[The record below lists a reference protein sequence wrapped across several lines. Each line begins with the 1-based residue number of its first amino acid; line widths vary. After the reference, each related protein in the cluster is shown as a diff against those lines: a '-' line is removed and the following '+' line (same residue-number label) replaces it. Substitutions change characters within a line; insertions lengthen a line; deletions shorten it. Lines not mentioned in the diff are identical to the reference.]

1 MNNQC
6 TLINPPSPSPL
17 PSLYHPTQC
26 SDIVEW
32 WAIEGNFQHSRTNNP
47 VVSSQTYHYGYS
59 CGADVYS
66 YTKDH
71 ADFPSRDWSPNWPII
86 DFSADFHTF
95 GVEVND
101 TALRYYV
108 DNYTSFELA
117 LPSFCVTGNTYH
129 NHTAYMPFKPLYGE
143 SPTLCRNS
151 LPQYILSLVLTS
163 SLQHTPLL
171 FLYLSPLLSNT
182 GILNVAVNPNSNTT
196 WWKANHNTTTLF
208 DWVRWYEFVP
218 STGGE

>member
-17 PSLYHPTQC
+17 PSLYHTTLC

-108 DNYTSFELA
+108 VRF
-117 LPSFCVTGNTYH
+117 
-129 NHTAYMPFKPLYGE
+129 
-143 SPTLCRNS
+143 NS
-151 LPQYILSLVLTS
+151 LTS
-163 SLQHTPLL
+163 SPEKAPPLATPTHSFTRTHSPHTSIGPILTGQLHLL
-171 FLYLSPLLSNT
+171 
-182 GILNVAVNPNSNTT
+182 
-196 WWKANHNTTTLF
+196 
-208 DWVRWYEFVP
+208 
-218 STGGE
+218 

>member
-1 MNNQC
+1 M
-6 TLINPPSPSPL
+6 
-17 PSLYHPTQC
+17 
-26 SDIVEW
+26 
-32 WAIEGNFQHSRTNNP
+32 
-47 VVSSQTYHYGYS
+47 
-59 CGADVYS
+59 YS

-117 LPSFCVTGNTYH
+117 LPSFCVTGDTYH

-143 SPTLCRNS
+143 SQHFTVTS
-151 LPQYILSLVLTS
+151 LPWYTCHRVFTFSLL
-163 SLQHTPLL
+163 P
-171 FLYLSPLLSNT
+171 
-182 GILNVAVNPNSNTT
+182 
-196 WWKANHNTTTLF
+196 
-208 DWVRWYEFVP
+208 
-218 STGGE
+218 